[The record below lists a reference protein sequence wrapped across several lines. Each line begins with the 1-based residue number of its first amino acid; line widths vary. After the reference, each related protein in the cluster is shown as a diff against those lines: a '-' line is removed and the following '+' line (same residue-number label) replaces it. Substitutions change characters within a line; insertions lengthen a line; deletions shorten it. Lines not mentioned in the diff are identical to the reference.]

1 MRPVRS
7 RDVTQRRRRG
17 PHRLA
22 PGRQAPHG
30 HATRAASCLFHF
42 LVSVHVAICPPPS
55 SPPAGWPGDLRIAL
69 LRAPHH
75 HQAPAFPLPP
85 SQAGGQ
91 EEEEEPGAG
100 VPACQCRAAVALP
113 GSTYRL
119 SVSSTATLA
128 GSLLVQL
135 EASDCDANMAT
146 YTTDDALT
154 RMGFGRFQALVLV
167 YAGMG
172 WVAEA
177 MELMLLSFLGPFIR
191 EEWNV
196 SSDSESLLSSVVF
209 AGMLLGACVWG
220 FLSDNYGRR
229 ILLTGF
235 KHEGL
240 WNPCNLPK
248 FEAEVV
254 LPALNWRWL
263 LVLTALPCF
272 LLIPFFG
279 LTPESP
285 RYLCVQNRMSDA
297 TAVLERMANANQ
309 SDLPPGVLVYH
320 RETKVDHDST
330 ASASE
335 CLLPVTEKECTADNA
350 VNSKSGSLPAL
361 RMLLS
366 RNLLRST
373 LLLWFVFYANSFAYY
388 GLVLLTSQ
396 LSGANRSCASDV
408 TFGLHQNDTNL
419 YKDTFITSL
428 AEIPGLILSAV
439 LVDWFGRKATM
450 WSMMFACCAF
460 LGPLIHNQNELLT
473 TALLFGARACA
484 MGSFTVLC
492 LYAPEVY
499 PTSVRST
506 GAGIA
511 TAIGRIGGVVCPI
524 VAVAMLRSCH
534 QMEALIV
541 FEVVLCLAGVAC
553 MFFPVETKGRGM
565 D

>member
-1 MRPVRS
+1 
-7 RDVTQRRRRG
+7 
-17 PHRLA
+17 
-22 PGRQAPHG
+22 
-30 HATRAASCLFHF
+30 
-42 LVSVHVAICPPPS
+42 
-55 SPPAGWPGDLRIAL
+55 
-69 LRAPHH
+69 
-75 HQAPAFPLPP
+75 
-85 SQAGGQ
+85 
-91 EEEEEPGAG
+91 
-100 VPACQCRAAVALP
+100 
-113 GSTYRL
+113 
-119 SVSSTATLA
+119 
-128 GSLLVQL
+128 
-135 EASDCDANMAT
+135 MAT

-154 RMGFGRFQALVLV
+154 RMGFGRSQALVLA

-191 EEWNV
+191 KEWNV
-196 SSDSESLLSSVVF
+196 SPDNESLLSSVVF

-220 FLSDNYGRR
+220 FVSDNYGRR
-229 ILLTGF
+229 TGLLFSTLFTSSMGFLSALSPNYLCLVAIRFLVGVGVGGSHVFISWFLEFVPAQNRGTWMVIFSFFWTFGTIL
-235 KHEGL
+235 
-240 WNPCNLPK
+240 
-248 FEAEVV
+248 EASLAWVV

-263 LVLTALPCF
+263 LVFTALPCF

-320 RETKVDHDST
+320 REAKVDHDNI
-330 ASASE
+330 ASESE
-335 CLLPVTEKECTADNA
+335 CLLPVTEKECTVDNA
-350 VNSKSGSLPAL
+350 ANSKSGSLAAL

-366 RNLLRST
+366 RKMLRST
-373 LLLWFVFYANSFAYY
+373 LILWFVFYANSFAYY

-396 LSGANRSCASDV
+396 LSGANRSCASGV

-428 AEIPGLILSAV
+428 AEVPGLILSAV
-439 LVDWFGRKATM
+439 LVDWFGRKASM

-460 LGPLIHNQNELLT
+460 LGPLIHTQNELLT
-473 TALLFGARACA
+473 TALLFGGRACA

-553 MFFPVETKGRGM
+553 MFFPIETKGRGM